1 MKASDWWTE
10 FQVGV
15 EWAKAERKSPVG
27 AFVGNAFTAMAEPV
41 VQKLGA
47 IAAYRAINQGQRIA
61 SGATVIQQGRNL
73 DLTSLRSGHP
83 SQAF

>member
-1 MKASDWWTE
+1 MKASDWWME

-41 VQKLGA
+41 VQQLGA
-47 IAAYRAINQGQRIA
+47 IAAYRAINQGQRIG
-61 SGATVIQQGRNL
+61 SGARTIRERGSDKRAPL
-73 DLTSLRSGHP
+73 GTGHP
-83 SQAF
+83 SRAI